1 MKTGCHPES
10 PFLFSIFPGYYFFSF
25 DFFSVPL
32 FCLKKKESCTLKK
45 ENECEMLWRLVLKT
59 RVHSYVQLL
68 SNNEVKVL
76 LKLQ

>member
-1 MKTGCHPES
+1 MNKLLLQLA
-10 PFLFSIFPGYYFFSF
+10 F
-25 DFFSVPL
+25 
-32 FCLKKKESCTLKK
+32 
-45 ENECEMLWRLVLKT
+45 KT